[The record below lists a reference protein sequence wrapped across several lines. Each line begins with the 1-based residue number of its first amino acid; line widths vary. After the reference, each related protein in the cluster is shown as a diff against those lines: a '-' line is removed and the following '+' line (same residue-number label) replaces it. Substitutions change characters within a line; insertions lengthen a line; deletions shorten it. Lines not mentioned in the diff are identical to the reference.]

1 MPRKGAYRVRFVDE
15 LPPASGTNRGVWL
28 ERLAPLVEQ
37 PNRWA
42 QVYETET
49 PKRANGLVANL
60 TRRRV
65 TIPHPEHGWS
75 FASRG
80 PIIYARY
87 NGPKRRRRG

>member
-1 MPRKGAYRVRFVDE
+1 MARKGAYRVRFVDE

-28 ERLAPLVEQ
+28 ERLAPLIEQ
-37 PNRWA
+37 PDRWA
-42 QVYETET
+42 QVYEAET

-65 TIPHPEHGWS
+65 AIPHPEHAWS

-80 PIIYARY
+80 PVVYARY
-87 NGPKRRRRG
+87 DGPKRRQRA